1 MKISDFFNPQSLE
14 HMMAYKHLQ
23 EKGFWP
29 EGFIPERMEFEPAWQ
44 IILQGKMAEEYMK
57 QLEKGWDCEWMEG

>member
-1 MKISDFFNPQSLE
+1 
-14 HMMAYKHLQ
+14 MMAYKHLQ